1 MPEIAKVFEDHQHL
15 GEWRVEW
22 FDDDGGCEVEIFIG
36 PNARDQAIRYADHQY
51 GKFEE
56 VSIIRELTI
65 AQGSAHIKSVNRKIS
80 ESNPSRLSAR
90 PR

>member
-1 MPEIAKVFEDHQHL
+1 MEIVMAETAKVFEDSQHP

-22 FDDDGGCEVEIFIG
+22 FDNDDGCEVEIFLG
-36 PNARDQAIRYADHQY
+36 PNAREQAIRYADHQY

-65 AQGSAHIKSVNRKIS
+65 EQGFHAN
-80 ESNPSRLSAR
+80 
-90 PR
+90 